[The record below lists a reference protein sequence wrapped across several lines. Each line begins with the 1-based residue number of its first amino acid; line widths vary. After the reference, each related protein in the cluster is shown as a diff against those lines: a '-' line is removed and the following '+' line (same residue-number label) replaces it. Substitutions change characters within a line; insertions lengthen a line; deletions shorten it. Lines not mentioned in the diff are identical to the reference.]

1 MTNSRCRGLCR
12 ATGQPKRWL
21 HRRGCGR
28 GCERSW
34 APGCH
39 VGAGG
44 PVGFWG
50 SAGEDSHAARHDD
63 SSAVCAKPR
72 SPRCR
77 VGAGSGDS
85 AQRSV
90 MRVDCTGTLWDDQP
104 LATSQAR
111 NWERGGGFRGGGD
124 KSWAGACSQRPKKLS
139 LCVIRG
145 TTVGAGFEDQYPK
158 SYSNPSRNHTLP
170 CRLARKQDR

>member
-1 MTNSRCRGLCR
+1 MTNSRCCGLCR
-12 ATGQPKRWL
+12 ATQQPKGWL
-21 HRRGCGR
+21 QRRGCGR

-44 PVGFWG
+44 PVRLWG

-85 AQRSV
+85 ALRSV
-90 MRVDCTGTLWDDQP
+90 MRVDCARTLWDNQTS
-104 LATSQAR
+104 ATSQAR
-111 NWERGGGFRGGGD
+111 NWERGAAGGG
-124 KSWAGACSQRPKKLS
+124 GAARSQRSLS

-145 TTVGAGFEDQYPK
+145 TTVGVGFEDQYPK
-158 SYSNPSRNHTLP
+158 SITV
-170 CRLARKQDR
+170 RLETILFPVD